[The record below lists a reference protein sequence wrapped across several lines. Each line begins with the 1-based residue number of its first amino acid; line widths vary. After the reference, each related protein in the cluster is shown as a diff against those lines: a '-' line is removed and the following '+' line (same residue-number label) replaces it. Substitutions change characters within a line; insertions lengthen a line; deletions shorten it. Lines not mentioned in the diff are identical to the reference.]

1 MNEARPPFNDPR
13 IRRAVALSL
22 DHDEFDK
29 TFGAAKGLWP
39 ATCALPDWL
48 QQSEVHQLLPYDPQ
62 QAKELLTAAGF
73 PNGLTMDYLD
83 KTPQYEAE
91 NVLLQSQ
98 LKKAGITM
106 TITATDAAGA
116 STALHTGKFTLY
128 PTTNGIEGDM
138 DYLLYENYYS
148 KSTSDYTGTADATL
162 DSMVLGQR
170 RETDPIKRLA
180 LLKDISR
187 YMTRNSF
194 QLDLYYPS
202 EATFWAAKV
211 QGYNDHWQ
219 QTDYNAANIWLQ
231 A

>member
-1 MNEARPPFNDPR
+1 
-13 IRRAVALSL
+13 
-22 DHDEFDK
+22 
-29 TFGAAKGLWP
+29 
-39 ATCALPDWL
+39 
-48 QQSEVHQLLPYDPQ
+48 
-62 QAKELLTAAGF
+62 
-73 PNGLTMDYLD
+73 
-83 KTPQYEAE
+83 
-91 NVLLQSQ
+91 
-98 LKKAGITM
+98 
-106 TITATDAAGA
+106 
-116 STALHTGKFTLY
+116 
-128 PTTNGIEGDM
+128 
-138 DYLLYENYYS
+138 
-148 KSTSDYTGTADATL
+148 
-162 DSMVLGQR
+162 MVLGQR